1 MNGKRNSY
9 LLRAIIT
16 TGLFLSL
23 WAVTGCKKTEPAPSG
38 QADLSQ
44 AGDLFTNPAKNVSAI
59 PSDTPIAKINGKTIT
74 RGDLDAELARMLEMA
89 SRRLPPERLEQ
100 MKPRLAQQA
109 LDGLLLKTLLLQ
121 AVEEEQIVLTD
132 EEMAEAKDKFLKSL
146 PEGMTLEN
154 VLQMSNWSPEEFEQ
168 NLRTDLAINKLLE
181 KHVEDVAAPSDKE
194 LQEYYDKNP
203 ERFEQP
209 ESVHARHILIA
220 TAQTDTE
227 ETKAS
232 KKAKAEEVREKLV
245 AGGDFAEL
253 AKEYSDC
260 PSKNR
265 GGDLGTFYRGQMVQ
279 QFEEAAFAQKT
290 NEIGPIVET
299 PFGFHIIQVLEHAD
313 AHKVAL
319 DEVKERLSQ
328 GLQSQKRQKAAQDY
342 VLQLKNKAT
351 IEFLD
356 PSLRPPELTAP
367 IEQPEQQPSE

>member
-1 MNGKRNSY
+1 MNGKRMSRFGAGIVTMG
-9 LLRAIIT
+9 LL
-16 TGLFLSL
+16 LSL
-23 WAVTGCKKTEPAPSG
+23 GVLPGCKKTEPAPSE

-44 AGDLFTNPAKNVSAI
+44 AGDLFTSPVKNVSAV
-59 PSDTPIAKINGKTIT
+59 PPDTPIAKVNGKTIT
-74 RGDLDAELARMLEMA
+74 RGELDAELNRILDMA
-89 SRRLPPERLEQ
+89 SRRLPPERVEQ

-121 AVEEEQIVLTD
+121 AVEEEQIVVTD
-132 EEMAEAKDKFLKSL
+132 EDLAEAKEKFLKSL

-154 VLQMSNWSPEEFEQ
+154 VLQMSNWSAEEFER

-181 KHVEDVAAPSDKE
+181 KHVENVEAPTDKE
-194 LQEYYDKNP
+194 LQEYYDENP
-203 ERFEQP
+203 DRFEQP

-227 ETKAS
+227 EAKAA
-232 KKAKAEEVREKLV
+232 KKAKAEEVREKLL
-245 AGGDFAEL
+245 AGGDFAKL
-253 AKEYSDC
+253 AEEYSDC

-279 QFEEAAFAQKT
+279 PFEEAAFSQAT

-299 PFGFHIIQVLEHAD
+299 PFGFHIIQVLEHD
-313 AHKVAL
+313 QAHKVQL

-328 GLQSQKRQKAAQDY
+328 GLQSQKRQRAAQDY
-342 VLQLKNKAT
+342 VLELKNKAT

-356 PSLRPPELTAP
+356 PSLQPPQPTAP
-367 IEQPEQQPSE
+367 IGGAE